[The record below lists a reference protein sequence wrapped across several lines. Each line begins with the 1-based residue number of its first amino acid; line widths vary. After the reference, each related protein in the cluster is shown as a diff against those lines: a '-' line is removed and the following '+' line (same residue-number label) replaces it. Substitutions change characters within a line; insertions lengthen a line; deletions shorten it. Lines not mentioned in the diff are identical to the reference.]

1 MKIGFSFGR
10 CVRDIV
16 NGEVDIKD
24 VMCIIA
30 RTHMEEKEHV
40 EHVIHA
46 YRDRYGYLMGLSL
59 DKCLE
64 VGLELWQSGRV
75 IEPRAN
81 GIYAMS
87 VPSEYIW
94 MDLYPTVPNVQ
105 TEAVKEAWNAYRV
118 LIELTEQVP
127 EGSKEDLG
135 QLKHGAKLTPEKKAD
150 VELLLNN
157 VV

>member
-30 RTHMEEKEHV
+30 RTMMAEKSHV

-46 YRDRYGYLMGLSL
+46 YSDRHGYLAGLPI

-75 IEPRAN
+75 LEPRSN
-81 GIYAMS
+81 GSYAMS
-87 VPSEYIW
+87 VPSDYIW

-127 EGSKEDLG
+127 EGEDLSE
-135 QLKHGAKLTPEKKAD
+135 LKHGPKLSPDKQVD
-150 VELLLNN
+150 VELLLRT

>member
-30 RTHMEEKEHV
+30 RTMMAEKSHV

-46 YRDRYGYLMGLSL
+46 YRDRHGYLAGLPI

-75 IEPRAN
+75 LEPRSN
-81 GIYAMS
+81 GSYAMS
-87 VPSEYIW
+87 VPSDYIW
-94 MDLYPTVPNVQ
+94 MDLYPTVPNVE
-105 TEAVKEAWNAYRV
+105 TEAVKDAWNAYRL
-118 LIELTEQVP
+118 LIQLTEQLP
-127 EGSKEDLG
+127 EGEDLRE
-135 QLKHGAKLTPEKKAD
+135 LKHGPKMEPSKQAD